1 MVDMTTTTL
10 PVNNVPVN
18 EALGNVNS
26 FQALFDSPLPQA
38 MSLSP
43 LQVIPP
49 QQQTTNGLTMNAL
62 TQSTFNTPPSTTIP
76 AIHNTS
82 CNQSMSSASPDGRGS
97 SNSGGSLSEEHV
109 QQGHDEKASDKRQ
122 QEDQD
127 DHPSESELK
136 KMTSK
141 ERRQLRNKISARK
154 FRSRKKGNQAILY
167 PHNERG
173 QFIVFIYRIRYY
185 IGE

>member
-1 MVDMTTTTL
+1 MSNNDNHDDNLQLFDWLLTNSMVDMTTTPL
-10 PVNNVPVN
+10 PVNNGPGN
-18 EALGNVNS
+18 EALGNANS

-43 LQVIPP
+43 LQAIPT
-49 QQQTTNGLTMNAL
+49 QQLTMNALTMSAL

-76 AIHNTS
+76 ILHNTP
-82 CNQSMSSASPDGRGS
+82 CTQSISSTSPDGRGS

-109 QQGHDEKASDKRQ
+109 QQGHDEKTSDKRRQ
-122 QEDQD
+122 QEDLD
-127 DHPSESELK
+127 DHLSESELK

-154 FRSRKKGNQAILY
+154 FRTRKKGN
-167 PHNERG
+167 
-173 QFIVFIYRIRYY
+173 
-185 IGE
+185 